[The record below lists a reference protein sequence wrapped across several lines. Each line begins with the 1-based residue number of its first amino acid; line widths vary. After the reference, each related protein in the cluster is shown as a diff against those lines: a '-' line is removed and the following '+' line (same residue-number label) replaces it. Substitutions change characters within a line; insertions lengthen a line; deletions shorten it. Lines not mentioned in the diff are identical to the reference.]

1 MGTKVFCLLALA
13 LTSPAWGAGHGGGH
27 ANSGNNHGAL
37 VSQTAHDAK
46 ANGQSV
52 GPAVRDVARSKSQ
65 GPSHASANGIAHANS
80 HSVLA
85 SGSSTVTTRQTGKGH
100 MKTKA
105 KTHGHH

>member
-1 MGTKVFCLLALA
+1 MRTKILCMLALA

-27 ANSGNNHGAL
+27 GNSGNNHGAL

-46 ANGQSV
+46 ANGQPV
-52 GPAVRDVARSKSQ
+52 GPTVRDVARSKSQ

-85 SGSSTVTTRQTGKGH
+85 GATSTKQTGKGH
-100 MKTKA
+100 TKT
-105 KTHGHH
+105 KTHGNH

>member
-1 MGTKVFCLLALA
+1 MRTKLFCILAVA

-27 ANSGNNHGAL
+27 GNTHDNHGAM

-46 ANGQSV
+46 TNGEAV
-52 GPAVRDVARSKSQ
+52 GPSVRDVARSKSQ

-85 SGSSTVTTRQTGKGH
+85 SGGTTTSTKHMGKG
-100 MKTKA
+100 KTKT
-105 KTHGHH
+105 KTHGNH